1 MRRGTAR
8 TGCFLGLKGS
18 LKEYELDLL
27 RQCSLSARCEKAR
40 RGALVVSAPVG
51 FVKTGA
57 PPSRAQHFVR
67 ANGQHRCRHAHG
79 VARVASGG
87 HRGPCLDRLKG
98 GHSSGGPHR
107 HARRDWHRQHRH
119 RRHTTTRCGGRI
131 GREFFAA
138 FGNKARPR
146 PAVVARWG
154 GQRRPEWLSNQSSAA
169 RSARGALVKRL
180 RIHTVIGVQ
189 FWSILHAE

>member
-1 MRRGTAR
+1 
-8 TGCFLGLKGS
+8 
-18 LKEYELDLL
+18 
-27 RQCSLSARCEKAR
+27 
-40 RGALVVSAPVG
+40 VSADTVELAYRKPNVLG
-51 FVKTGA
+51 RHLETFHLTAISGTTLREGQRPA
-57 PPSRAQHFVR
+57 PMSSRTR
-67 ANGQHRCRHAHG
+67 S
-79 VARVASGG
+79 ARVASGG

-131 GREFFAA
+131 RREFFAT

-154 GQRRPEWLSNQSSAA
+154 GQRRPEWLSKQSSAA

-180 RIHTVIGVQ
+180 RIRTVIGVQ
-189 FWSILHAE
+189 FWSAQLTRCQIGVQI

>member
-18 LKEYELDLL
+18 LNEYELDLL
-27 RQCSLSARCEKAR
+27 RQRSLSARYEKAR
-40 RGALVVSAPVG
+40 RGELVVSPPVN

-57 PPSRAQHFVR
+57 VAHTELPSRIRWSSR
-67 ANGQHRCRHAHG
+67 A
-79 VARVASGG
+79 
-87 HRGPCLDRLKG
+87 CLDRLKG

-131 GREFFAA
+131 RREFFAT

-154 GQRRPEWLSNQSSAA
+154 GQRRPEWLSKQSSAA

-180 RIHTVIGVQ
+180 RIRTVIGVQ